1 MKSEG
6 SKLVAIL
13 LVAIVIA
20 AGLGYWLLVP
30 RMPTEIV
37 SYTTQ
42 QTSLPPSSETIATST
57 SSTTLTPET
66 TLWLNVIATH
76 PVNYYLSLLELNGS
90 QPYVQLSRE
99 LRKLPEIGVYVQFAN
114 ATAVEEIT
122 YLALN
127 ATNPEVKEAF
137 MLMLKGGTP
146 DPGDF
151 QYPVPNYNTELQVLY
166 WLAVQNEFKKDDTL
180 ALSIAMVHGL
190 WVTMGDDQVRESV
203 RNDASQLLQYF
214 RETNE
219 LQKQRGYYALEDY
232 PLEAKL
238 CLAWTGG
245 VTPAWGEYGLSTHIY
260 SRDYTRRRVDIKAY
274 RWDNVNVTTLGDMRQ
289 MMDEK
294 GWSGKDIDQVDAKI
308 EQYFYIEGRRGF
320 EDTWRTDHWIYSAEG
335 KYDVQIVIAGEK
347 HRSWFLFTP
356 NYQYDFYLLNGYV
369 TGNCMDE
376 TVFAGAWL
384 KSWGIASTGI
394 WSQAEPDTGHIYPTY
409 YEPGSR
415 TWKACPDQLAWYIE
429 ESQYLGKEVTLVF
442 FNVYKPPV
450 KQAGYVRV
458 YTLLSK
464 WFGGNMY
471 TTFKK
476 GFTLDS
482 IREAFSKGVATAQ
495 MKQWLLYS

>member
-1 MKSEG
+1 LASKG
-6 SKLVAIL
+6 SKLIAIV
-13 LVAIVIA
+13 LVAIVVV
-20 AGLGYWLLVP
+20 AGLGYWLFIPKTPSELA
-30 RMPTEIV
+30 T
-37 SYTTQ
+37 YTTQ
-42 QTSLPPSSETIATST
+42 QTFLATSSQGISST
-57 SSTTLTPET
+57 AISSTTVVPET
-66 TLWLNVIATH
+66 TLWIDVTATK
-76 PVNYYLSLLELNGS
+76 PVSYYLSLLESNGT
-90 QPYVQLSRE
+90 QPYVQLARE
-99 LRKLPEIGVYVQFAN
+99 LRKLPDLTN
-114 ATAVEEIT
+114 ATAVSKIV

-137 MLMLKGGTP
+137 QLMIKGGTAAP
-146 DPGDF
+146 SDF
-151 QYPVPNYNTELQVLY
+151 RYAVPNCNTELEVLY
-166 WLAVQNEFKKDDTL
+166 WLACQNEFRKDDTL
-180 ALSIAMVHGL
+180 ALAIAMVNGL

-219 LQKQRGYYALEDY
+219 LQKRRGYYPLEDY

-260 SRDYTRRRVDIKAY
+260 SRDYTRKRVDIKAY
-274 RWDNVNVTTLGDMRQ
+274 RWDNVNVTTLRDMRE

-294 GWSGKDIDQVDAKI
+294 GWSGKDIDQVDARI
-308 EQYFYIEGRRGF
+308 ERYFYFEGRRRF
-320 EDTWRTDHWIYSAEG
+320 QDTWRADHWIYSREG
-335 KYDVQIVIAGEK
+335 MYDVQIVIAGEK
-347 HRSWFLFTP
+347 HRSWHLFTP
-356 NYQYDFYLLNGYV
+356 NYQFDFYLQNGYV

-376 TVFAGAWL
+376 TVFVGAWL

-394 WSQAEPDTGHIYPTY
+394 WSLAEPDTGHIYPTY

-415 TWKACPDQLAWYIE
+415 TWKAYPAQLAWYVE

-442 FNVYKPPV
+442 FQVYKPPV
-450 KQAGYVRV
+450 KQPGYIRV
-458 YTLLSK
+458 YALLSK

-471 TTFKK
+471 TRFEE

-482 IREAFSKGVATAQ
+482 IREAFSEGVATSQ